1 MTFRPHRLAD
11 QLHIAGNDSGRAP
24 QQSARHGADDSRTP
38 ASGIPS
44 TDDIALARAL
54 YGPMLTFGADKII
67 GHSLR
72 TTGAFQEA
80 KIREVSQFLVRKYA
94 FQPETFVDIGANIGT
109 HLVFALNAA
118 GYQEGFG
125 IEPDVNNYRLL
136 VCNVLLNGLEGRTSL
151 FNLAFSDED
160 GWAELE
166 LSTENFGDHRI
177 RNSGGECAVSFGED
191 ERKSY
196 RVPKTHAGRWLTNA
210 MLNPR
215 STLVW
220 IDTQGHEGHVF
231 RCFLGEQPCVPPPYL
246 VAEFWPY
253 GLERAGGKKSYLAFL
268 AQCVAVYDINAE
280 NWEEASPVPID
291 LLSAMYDQMLVD
303 TTATHY
309 PHTDLLCISGN

>member
-1 MTFRPHRLAD
+1 MIYTPENPELAVED
-11 QLHIAGNDSGRAP
+11 PSLAND
-24 QQSARHGADDSRTP
+24 
-38 ASGIPS
+38 IPS
-44 TDDIALARAL
+44 EAGIELARAL
-54 YGPMLTFGADKII
+54 YGPMLTFGADQII

-72 TTGAFQEA
+72 TTGTFQEA
-80 KIREVSQFLVRKYA
+80 KIREVSQFLVRKCA
-94 FQPETFVDIGANIGT
+94 FQPKTFVDIGANIGT
-109 HLVFALNAA
+109 HLVFALKEA

-136 VCNVLLNGLEGRTSL
+136 VCNVLLNRLEGRTSL

-177 RNSGGECAVSFGED
+177 RNTGGECAVSFGEG

-196 RVPKTHAGRWLTNA
+196 RVPKTHAGRWLVDA
-210 MLNPR
+210 VRNPR